1 MTETR
6 FTLEVQPRIP
16 EQLARLE
23 ELAND
28 LFYSWDRQVRGLFH
42 GLDRNLWKTSGHS
55 PKVFLRRISQKKLD
69 EAIEDKIFMDEY
81 SRALSNYDAYLEEG
95 IHPAIDHLLDPE
107 KDLIAYF
114 CAEFGL
120 HESFP
125 IYSGGLGILAG
136 DHCKAVSD
144 LGIPFVAVGLLYRQ
158 GYFIQTIDAEGNQIA
173 RYKPTK
179 FKDLP
184 ISPALDTNGE
194 ELHIQVDM
202 PERTI
207 KLKVWKAKAGHIS
220 LYLLDSDL
228 PDNSEHDRFITHQLY
243 GGDKQTRIQQEIV
256 LGIGGVR
263 LLRAVGLK
271 PTVWHINEGHSAFQI
286 LERCRE
292 YVKNGMKF
300 DSALELVAAGTVYT
314 THTPVAAGHDIF
326 ENDMMTTY
334 FADFA
339 SSLGLKTK
347 ALLDLGK
354 PPSDEH
360 SFNMTVLALHGSRF
374 HNGVSRIH
382 GGVASAME
390 GYVWPQIPHE
400 ENPISYVTN
409 GIHVPTFL
417 AREWT
422 NLFDARFRDWRKNL
436 LDEKYWEC
444 IDEIPDH
451 RVWSLQQSLKS
462 EMLNDVHERVTHRH
476 RRNGCSEAL
485 IHKAVRSIKH
495 ADNDIL
501 VLGFARRFAT
511 YKRATLLFSD
521 PDRLKRLLNDPE
533 RPVLLIFAGKAHPSD
548 MPGQHLI
555 QMIHEFSQ
563 RPDFIGKILLLE
575 GYDMELARKLVTGV
589 DVWLNTPEYPLEAS
603 GTSGEKAGI
612 NGVLNLSILD
622 GWWGEGFNGKN
633 GWGIEPHG
641 PQFDPAYRNHEEA
654 TDLMDI
660 LEKKVIP
667 LYYDR
672 DEQGYSSK
680 WVQLSKNSMKS
691 TIPHFNAQR
700 MVMDYVKNFYAP
712 ARDQRLL
719 LSENYGA
726 AADELAKWK
735 KKIHKHWS
743 EVRIQ
748 CIEKAPEQIVNEDL
762 LPLKVSAHLGSLT
775 PEDVTVE
782 CLIGIETED
791 GTFTV
796 HDRHVLN
803 ADGSSGKDDEILFSL
818 DLKPTLSGLQY
829 YKLRMY
835 PNHRLLS
842 HPFETGFMIWV

>member
-6 FTLEVQPRIP
+6 FTLEVQPKIP

-28 LFYSWDRQVRGLFH
+28 LFYSWDRHVRGLFH
-42 GLDRNLWKTSGHS
+42 GIDRQLWKTCGHS

-69 EAIEDKIFMDEY
+69 DAVDDKIFMDEY
-81 SRALSNYDAYLEEG
+81 ARVLSNYDDYLDEG

-107 KDLIAYF
+107 EDLIAYF

-144 LGIPFVAVGLLYRQ
+144 LGIPFVAVGLLYRK

-173 RYKPTK
+173 RYKTTS

-184 ISPALDTNGE
+184 ITPALDANGE
-194 ELHIQVDM
+194 ELHIAVDM

-207 KLKVWKAKAGHIS
+207 QLKVWKAKVGHIS
-220 LYLLDSDL
+220 LYLLDSNL

-263 LLRAVGLK
+263 LLRALGLK

-292 YVKNGMKF
+292 YVENGMKF

-326 ENDMMTTY
+326 ENDLITTY
-334 FADFA
+334 FSDFA
-339 SSLGLKTK
+339 TSLGLKIK
-347 ALLDLGK
+347 ELLNLGK

-382 GGVASAME
+382 GGVASIME
-390 GYVWPQIPHE
+390 GYVWPQIPHD

-409 GIHVPTFL
+409 GVHVPTFL

-422 NLFDARFRDWRKNL
+422 NLFDTRFRDWRKNL
-436 LDEKYWEC
+436 LNEEYWEC

-462 EMLNDVHERVTHRH
+462 EMLNDVFERVTQRH

-485 IHKAVRSIKH
+485 IHKAVRHIKQPE
-495 ADNDIL
+495 NDIL

-533 RPVLLIFAGKAHPSD
+533 RPVLLIFAGKAHPND

-555 QMIHEFSQ
+555 QVIHEFSQ
-563 RPDFIGKILLLE
+563 RPEFIGKIILLE
-575 GYDMELARKLVTGV
+575 GYDMALGRKLVTGV

-622 GWWGEGFNGKN
+622 GWWGEGFNGEN
-633 GWGIEPHG
+633 GWGIAPHG

-654 TDLMDI
+654 NDLMDI
-660 LEKKVIP
+660 LEKKVVP

-680 WVQLSKNSMKS
+680 WVQMSKNSMKS

-700 MVMDYVKNFYAP
+700 MVMDYVKN
-712 ARDQRLL
+712 
-719 LSENYGA
+719 
-726 AADELAKWK
+726 
-735 KKIHKHWS
+735 
-743 EVRIQ
+743 
-748 CIEKAPEQIVNEDL
+748 
-762 LPLKVSAHLGSLT
+762 
-775 PEDVTVE
+775 
-782 CLIGIETED
+782 
-791 GTFTV
+791 
-796 HDRHVLN
+796 
-803 ADGSSGKDDEILFSL
+803 
-818 DLKPTLSGLQY
+818 
-829 YKLRMY
+829 
-835 PNHRLLS
+835 
-842 HPFETGFMIWV
+842 